1 MQDQIFYPG
10 IFTDEEKRHIATG
23 PLKFLIQNFHY
34 KLNSVPK
41 LVGYLDDTSGTHM
54 AAFCTQEG
62 AYLGGVRQYSDDY
75 ILMSPDSDFGGH
87 LSHNSTDYAVS
98 KNQRYL
104 VSAITKERVSR
115 TGFPVRIKRG
125 TELAAEGGVS
135 GPFAT
140 LTADFADGL
149 RSLTL
154 KPPSDPPMIT
164 AAELSSGILPVVFE
178 DQPVLSIPQALR
190 DKLERIYNHNKK
202 LGGAYDTFNKIV
214 DDMFATNKWVVIPVQ
229 SYAPSTRGTTRM
241 RFIVGAVRLTE
252 PAKNV
257 IKDPG
262 SYMYKIH
269 PYIQIVTPFKVY
281 RDVESLPED
290 LVTNM
295 TMNSMFMRANGT
307 QFVRDT
313 NELVPM
319 PTSHRHAFSEATNSI
334 AVRMTGQTAAYILD
348 K

>member
-10 IFTDEEKRHIATG
+10 IFNDEEKRAIATG

-41 LVGYLDDTSGTHM
+41 LVGYLDVNGTHM

-62 AYLGGVRQYSDDY
+62 AYLGAVRQYNDDY
-75 ILMSPDSDFGGH
+75 MLMSSDGDFAGYNGG
-87 LSHNSTDYAVS
+87 NSTDYAVS

-104 VSAITKERVSR
+104 VSAITKPRASR
-115 TGFPVRIKRG
+115 TEFFVKVKRA
-125 TELAAEGGVS
+125 TELASEGGVS
-135 GPFAT
+135 APFAS
-140 LTADFADGL
+140 LLSDCADGL

-178 DQPVLSIPQALR
+178 GQPVLSIPQALR
-190 DKLERIYNHNKK
+190 DKIERIYNHNKK
-202 LGGAYDTFNKIV
+202 LSSAYDTFNKIV
-214 DDMFATNKWVVIPVQ
+214 DDMFATNKWVVIPIQ
-229 SYAPSTRGTTRM
+229 SYRPNTAAARTM
-241 RFIVGAVRLTE
+241 FVVGAVRFSET
-252 PAKNV
+252 AKNV
-257 IKDPG
+257 MKDVSG
-262 SYMYKIH
+262 YMYRVQ
-269 PYIQIVTPFKVY
+269 PYIQLVTPFKVY
-281 RDVESLPED
+281 RDVDALPED

-295 TMNSMFMRANGT
+295 TMNSMFMRSNGT

-313 NELVPM
+313 NELVPL
-319 PTSHRHAFSEATNSI
+319 PTSHRHVFSEATNSI
-334 AVRMTGQTAAYILD
+334 TTRVSPQTAVYILD